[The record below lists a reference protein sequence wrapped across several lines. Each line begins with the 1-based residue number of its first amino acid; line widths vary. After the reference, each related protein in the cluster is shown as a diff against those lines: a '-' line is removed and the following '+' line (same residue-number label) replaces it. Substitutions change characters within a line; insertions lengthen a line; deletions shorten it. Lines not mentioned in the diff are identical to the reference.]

1 MLLLTFVHTS
11 CAPKLTATL
20 FLDNN
25 EFVGDVPDDLYS
37 LTNLS
42 RLQLSNNTGLTGPI
56 STSVGKMTNLISFK
70 ASNTSMGGSIEDSL
84 FSLTKLQHLDLYMGS
99 FNGGLSASFAN
110 LTELSSL
117 KLYNNSFSGTIP
129 AGLAQATYLSK
140 FW

>member
-1 MLLLTFVHTS
+1 MLLLTFVHTP

-25 EFVGDVPDDLYS
+25 EFVGDVPEDLYS

-42 RLQLSNNTGLTGPI
+42 RLQLSNNTGLTGPV
-56 STSVGKMTNLISFK
+56 STAVGKVTNLISFR
-70 ASNTSMGGSIEDSL
+70 ASNTRMGGPIPDSL
-84 FSLTKLQHLDLYMGS
+84 FSLTNLQHLDLYMGS

-110 LTELSSL
+110 LTELASL

-129 AGLAQATYLSK
+129 AGLAQAKYLSK
-140 FW
+140 F